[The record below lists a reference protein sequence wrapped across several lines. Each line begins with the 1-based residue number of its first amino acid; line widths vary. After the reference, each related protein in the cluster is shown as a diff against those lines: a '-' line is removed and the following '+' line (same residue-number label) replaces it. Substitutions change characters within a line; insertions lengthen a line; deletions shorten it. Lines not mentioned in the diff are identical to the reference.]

1 MNPSLEVTILRF
13 EPEDQRQKTNAG
25 IWFSNPDKE
34 GDGTLD
40 CWEKYQFFQK
50 ISPASE
56 SMRGY
61 VFMNRGNRIRTC
73 DLLVPNQA
81 LYQAELCPDD
91 SIIYC
96 LMLAVS
102 TQGWEC

>member
-1 MNPSLEVTILRF
+1 MNPSFEVTITRF
-13 EPEDQRQKTNAG
+13 EPEDQRQKQMQEFGSATRTRKVMGPWIAG
-25 IWFSNPDKE
+25 RNINFSK
-34 GDGTLD
+34 
-40 CWEKYQFFQK
+40 K

-61 VFMNRGNRIRTC
+61 AYMNRGNRIRTC

-96 LMLAVS
+96 LMRAVS